1 VTRSL
6 FTLYLLVVIG
16 MQSSAQL
23 KTDSAKP
30 YTLIISPRI
39 NSAGYFPF
47 TGAVLNHNVNF
58 DFTVVFEKA
67 DRGFVLFQSF
77 DLQNK
82 NSPINYFQ
90 PCLFEKFPLGASLS
104 FGVYFGYLFSQMY
117 SFSDKA
123 ESDYFGALTQNW
135 AISKKMRLENTM
147 LFGNLTTQMNLV
159 NRLELLYTLDKFSV
173 DFYLH
178 ERVVL
183 ETKDLSTSGA
193 IAVNLPRVK
202 LADKLFALATLTYN
216 NYLSKNRPS
225 YALENGFFFSLAF
238 PIDLSK

>member
-1 VTRSL
+1 MRRSL
-6 FTLYLLVVIG
+6 FTLPLLLVIG
-16 MQSSAQL
+16 MHSKAQIR
-23 KTDSAKP
+23 TDSARP
-30 YTLIISPRI
+30 YTLIILPRV

-58 DFTVVFEKA
+58 DFTVDLEKA
-67 DRGFVLFQSF
+67 NRGFILFQSF

-90 PCLFEKFPLGASLS
+90 PCVFEKFPVGASLS
-104 FGVYFGYLFSQMY
+104 IGVYFGYLFSQMY
-117 SFSDKA
+117 GFSDKG

-135 AISKKMRLENTM
+135 TISKKLRLENTM

-159 NRLELLYTLDKFSV
+159 NRMELLYTLDKFSV

-178 ERVVL
+178 ERVVF

>member
-1 VTRSL
+1 MTRSL
-6 FTLYLLVVIG
+6 FTSYLLLVIG
-16 MQSSAQL
+16 VQSSAQL

-67 DRGFVLFQSF
+67 NRGFVLFQSF

-90 PCLFEKFPLGASLS
+90 PCLFEKFPVGASLS

-117 SFSDKA
+117 SFSDKE

-135 AISKKMRLENTM
+135 AISKTLRLENTM

-178 ERVVL
+178 ERVVF

-202 LADKLFALATLTYN
+202 LAEKLFALATLTYN
-216 NYLSKNRPS
+216 NYLSKNKPS

>member
-1 VTRSL
+1 MIRSL
-6 FTLYLLVVIG
+6 FTLHLILVIG

-23 KTDSAKP
+23 KTDPVKP

-90 PCLFEKFPLGASLS
+90 PCVFEKFPVGSSLS
-104 FGVYFGYLFSQMY
+104 
-117 SFSDKA
+117 
-123 ESDYFGALTQNW
+123 
-135 AISKKMRLENTM
+135 
-147 LFGNLTTQMNLV
+147 
-159 NRLELLYTLDKFSV
+159 
-173 DFYLH
+173 
-178 ERVVL
+178 
-183 ETKDLSTSGA
+183 
-193 IAVNLPRVK
+193 
-202 LADKLFALATLTYN
+202 
-216 NYLSKNRPS
+216 
-225 YALENGFFFSLAF
+225 
-238 PIDLSK
+238 